1 MRRIQGLCLLL
12 LGGLLGWFAGGE
24 LAVVARNHAVWTVA
38 GALVAVT
45 LVVGLV
51 LVFVGL
57 ILVVGPSVWPGQ
69 AAEEENT
76 TRTEKR

>member
-24 LAVVARNHAVWTVA
+24 LAVVARHGAVLTIA
-38 GALVAVT
+38 GVWVAVK

-57 ILVVGPSVWPGQ
+57 ILVVGPSVWVRKVS
-69 AAEEENT
+69 EEERAT
-76 TRTEKR
+76 PVGKR